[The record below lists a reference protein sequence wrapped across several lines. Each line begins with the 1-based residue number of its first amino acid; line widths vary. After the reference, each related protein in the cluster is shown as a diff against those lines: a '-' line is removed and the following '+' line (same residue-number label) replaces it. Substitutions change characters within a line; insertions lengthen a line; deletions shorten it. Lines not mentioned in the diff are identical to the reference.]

1 MADRTERALAA
12 IDAANAE
19 DPVELEVDGRAR
31 PKEVVHAEVVTRW
44 LAVVDP
50 DADDLQRLAARAHH
64 LRRWAV
70 PRTDYPE
77 GRAGYL
83 RWRTDQKRRHADE
96 VGEILAAEGFSPEEI
111 ARVGA
116 IVAKR
121 GLGTDAAVQAHEDA
135 LCLAFLELQLDPV
148 AAQLGHDRAVDV
160 LRKTMGK
167 MSPRALELAG
177 TVALSAEGEALVA
190 EAAEG

>member
-19 DPVELEVDGRAR
+19 DPVKLDVDGRAR

-44 LAVVDP
+44 LDVVDP

-96 VGEILAAEGFSPEEI
+96 VGEILAAEGFSPDEI

-148 AAQLGHDRAVDV
+148 AVQLGHDRAVDV

>member
-19 DPVELEVDGRAR
+19 DPVKLDVDGRAR

-77 GRAGYL
+77 GRAG
-83 RWRTDQKRRHADE
+83 
-96 VGEILAAEGFSPEEI
+96 
-111 ARVGA
+111 
-116 IVAKR
+116 
-121 GLGTDAAVQAHEDA
+121 
-135 LCLAFLELQLDPV
+135 
-148 AAQLGHDRAVDV
+148 
-160 LRKTMGK
+160 
-167 MSPRALELAG
+167 
-177 TVALSAEGEALVA
+177 
-190 EAAEG
+190 